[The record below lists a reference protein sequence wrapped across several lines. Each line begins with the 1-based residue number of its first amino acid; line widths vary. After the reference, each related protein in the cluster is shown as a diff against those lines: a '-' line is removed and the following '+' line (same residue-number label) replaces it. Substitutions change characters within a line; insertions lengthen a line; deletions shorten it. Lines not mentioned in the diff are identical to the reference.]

1 MNTMDSIDSFDFGKK
16 KKKSAHSQTIDITVE
31 KLTIMPINELNK
43 LHLSDVQHIIKPL
56 KQDEV
61 DTIPSEPFIHVQN
74 CMDNTYS
81 DLLERCSF
89 VNKTKTKLGIKPPI
103 VQKDGSKR
111 SVWINFND
119 TYVSL
124 KRDPKHI
131 LQFFLNELTTT
142 GSIDANNRLIIRGNF
157 NSSDFEKLL
166 KRYIHRYVMCNSC
179 KSIDTIIHNESRLIF
194 IHCNQCNTKYTIDKI
209 SNGYVASTK
218 FNQK

>member
-1 MNTMDSIDSFDFGKK
+1 
-16 KKKSAHSQTIDITVE
+16 
-31 KLTIMPINELNK
+31 MPINELNK
-43 LHLSDVQHIIKPL
+43 LHLSDVQHL
-56 KQDEV
+56 V
-61 DTIPSEPFIHVQN
+61 DLPNIPNEPFIYVQN

-89 VNKTKTKLGIKPPI
+89 ANKIKTKIGIKPPI
-103 VQKDGSKR
+103 IQKDGSKR
-111 SVWINFND
+111 SVWTNFND
-119 TYVSL
+119 TYICL
-124 KRDPKHI
+124 NRDHKHI

-142 GSIDANNRLIIRGNF
+142 GSIDANNRLVIRGNF

-179 KSIDTIIHNESRLIF
+179 KSIDTVIYNESRLSF

-209 SNGYVASTK
+209 SNGYVAPTK